1 MTDVEL
7 EENIHFLDC
16 GGYCCP
22 LNSCNQANAPTRASK
37 RDMAYTKDFGAP
49 GADQYLTCTAGS
61 YDYNFP
67 AFSYTAIADRSGAE
81 ATVNFPDDLL
91 DIIIPKIP
99 FPYIL
104 KARMLS
110 RKWRSKFESFARC
123 REWPALCPT
132 FITSNYLLGFDR
144 ATDNWIK
151 MGLKAD
157 SVLKIELEWTRRIR
171 ENKRAVEGVLLCGN
185 DSITRSITIIN
196 LLTGGRRTIPYS
208 HAVDHDFLDYSLDIV
223 SVSPEFDKYQVVLY
237 AIDIQNHGI
246 RRILYDSRSMT
257 WSSNYMSF
265 RTLDV
270 SYPFFAYLD
279 GCMYFTQS
287 QGGPVLLV
295 EANFD
300 SGYVRQVVI
309 PYDFYDRMVWTV
321 SGCPFHTGV
330 MRCGSRIVV
339 FILSQEPTKT
349 MAYLFEVTP
358 QLAHLVVIRLS
369 ESPLRDFTEGDF
381 DYRND
386 PGAHPAGVVAD
397 KDCIYFYGRFYL
409 TSYCLVSD
417 TWNSHRIQ
425 FPNDYREA
433 SYRLRVCPVSFQPR
447 LNPFIIV

>member
-1 MTDVEL
+1 
-7 EENIHFLDC
+7 
-16 GGYCCP
+16 
-22 LNSCNQANAPTRASK
+22 
-37 RDMAYTKDFGAP
+37 
-49 GADQYLTCTAGS
+49 
-61 YDYNFP
+61 
-67 AFSYTAIADRSGAE
+67 
-81 ATVNFPDDLL
+81 
-91 DIIIPKIP
+91 
-99 FPYIL
+99 
-104 KARMLS
+104 
-110 RKWRSKFESFARC
+110 
-123 REWPALCPT
+123 
-132 FITSNYLLGFDR
+132 
-144 ATDNWIK
+144 

-157 SVLKIELEWTRRIR
+157 SVLKIELESTRRIR

-223 SVSPEFDKYQVVLY
+223 SVSPEFDKYQ
-237 AIDIQNHGI
+237 
-246 RRILYDSRSMT
+246 IL
-257 WSSNYMSF
+257 YMSF